1 MGKMKPDKKKDNL
14 TDLVEE
20 VSSTEGE
27 NSPTSTNDG
36 QVVASD
42 GDVVTLNFGKQIDEL
57 ARKLV
62 KVTKKNKK

>member
-1 MGKMKPDKKKDNL
+1 MKPDKKKDNL